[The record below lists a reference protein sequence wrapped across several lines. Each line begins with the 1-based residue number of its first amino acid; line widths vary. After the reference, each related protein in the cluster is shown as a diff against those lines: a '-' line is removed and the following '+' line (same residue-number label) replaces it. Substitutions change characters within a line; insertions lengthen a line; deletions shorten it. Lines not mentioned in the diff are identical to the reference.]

1 MKRTSSRL
9 RWTVALLLALGLVAA
24 GCGSDDNGGSSSSST
39 TKASGPKLASA
50 EVKGGGATFP
60 AAFYDQTRSDFQDA
74 NSGVTVLY
82 NPLGSGAGRQ
92 QFGAGTLDF
101 AGSDSLPK
109 PEETFK
115 GPYLFFP
122 TVAGPITVSYNLSG
136 VEDLQ
141 LSADTLAGIYQGD
154 ITKWNDD
161 KVKADNPKADLPDT
175 DIKVIVRA
183 EASGTTSNFTKYL
196 AKAAP
201 GVFTIAAGDQPTWPT
216 SFTKAQGNS
225 GMAQSVSDTDG
236 GIAYVDYSDA
246 KAAQLTFA
254 SIKNAAGKYVAP
266 SIEGATAAVAGATP
280 KPDLTYDPL
289 NAEGADAYP
298 ITAPTYIL
306 AYTSY
311 SDAAVGNA
319 LKAFIKYV
327 LTTGQ
332 ETAPSVDFAPLPKD
346 LATQA
351 IAQLD
356 KITVG

>member
-1 MKRTSSRL
+1 MKRISPRL
-9 RWTVALLLALGLVAA
+9 RWTVALLLVLGLVAA
-24 GCGSDDNGGSSSSST
+24 GCGSDDDGGSSSST
-39 TKASGPKLASA
+39 TKASGPKLAAA

-60 AAFYDQTRSDFQDA
+60 AAFYDQVRSDFQDA

-136 VEDLQ
+136 VDDLQ
-141 LSADTLAGIYQGD
+141 LSAETLAGIYQGD
-154 ITKWNDD
+154 ITKWNDP
-161 KVKADNPKADLPDT
+161 KVEADNPDADLPDT

-201 GVFTIAAGDQPTWPT
+201 SVFTIAAGDQPTWPT

-236 GIAYVDYSDA
+236 AIAYVDYSDA

-254 SIKNAAGKYVAP
+254 KIKNASGEYVAP

-289 NAEGADAYP
+289 NAEGPDAYP

-306 AYTSY
+306 AYKSY

-332 ETAPSVDFAPLPKD
+332 DTAPSVDFAPLPKD
-346 LATQA
+346 LADQA
-351 IAQLD
+351 VAQLD
-356 KITVG
+356 QITVG

>member
-1 MKRTSSRL
+1 MKRISPRL

-24 GCGSDDNGGSSSSST
+24 GCGSDDKGSSGSST

-60 AAFYDQTRSDFQDA
+60 AAFYDQVRSDFQDA

-109 PEETFK
+109 PEEKFK
-115 GPYLFFP
+115 GDYLFFP

-136 VEDLQ
+136 VDKLQ
-141 LSADTLAGIYQGD
+141 LSPETLGGIYQGD
-154 ITKWNDD
+154 ITKWNDS
-161 KVKADNPKADLPDT
+161 KIKADNPKADLPDT

-225 GMAQSVSDTDG
+225 GMAQSVNDTDG

-289 NAEGADAYP
+289 NAEGAEAYP

-306 AYTSY
+306 ASTTY

-346 LATQA
+346 LASQA

>member
-1 MKRTSSRL
+1 MKRISPRL

-24 GCGSDDNGGSSSSST
+24 GCGSDDNGSSDTST

-50 EVKGGGATFP
+50 ELKGGGATFP
-60 AAFYDQTRSDFQDA
+60 AAFYDQVRSDFQDA
-74 NSGVTVLY
+74 NEGVTVLY

-115 GPYLFFP
+115 GDYLFFP

-136 VEDLQ
+136 VDTLQ
-141 LSADTLAGIYQGD
+141 LSPETLGGIYQGD
-154 ITKWNDD
+154 ITTWNDS
-161 KVKADNPKADLPDT
+161 KIKADNPGADLPDT
-175 DIKVIVRA
+175 EIKVIVRA
-183 EASGTTSNFTKYL
+183 DASGTTSNFTKYL
-196 AKAAP
+196 AKATP
-201 GVFTIAAGDQPTWPT
+201 DVFKIAAGDQPTWPAT
-216 SFTKAQGNS
+216 FTKAQGNS
-225 GMAQSVSDTDG
+225 GMAQSVGDTDG
-236 GIAYVDYSDA
+236 GIAYVDFSDA
-246 KAAQLTFA
+246 KAAGLTFA

-280 KPDLTYDPL
+280 AADLTYDPL
-289 NAEGADAYP
+289 NAQGADAYP

-306 AYTSY
+306 AYTTY
-311 SDAAVGNA
+311 SDTAVGNT

-332 ETAPSVDFAPLPKD
+332 KTAPSVDFAPLPKD
-346 LATQA
+346 LASQA